1 MLKAKPTYCKR
12 REITGFLLDIAAYS
26 GYYVGCKNPGGIM
39 KKIVLIETRPP
50 DLHVFS
56 RMALPR
62 LGTVLLGTTLKQHG
76 YTVKSYV
83 ESIAELDLADV
94 LTADAVGISAI
105 TSTSKR
111 SYEIA
116 KILRLAG
123 IPVFM
128 GGPHVTYMP
137 EEALEVC
144 DYVVRGEADECIV
157 DFVKALEMG
166 EGFESIPGLS
176 YRKNGE
182 VFHNKDVPLCKD
194 LDKIPN
200 PDFSIVK
207 GMETEGVRKLCI
219 TPVMTSRGCPFDCNF
234 CSVTGMFGQK
244 YRFRSKER
252 VLEELKS
259 VMDSGSKWVFFYDD
273 NFCANPKRTK
283 ELLHAMIKAKLTPNW
298 TAQVRVDVAKD
309 NELLDLMKR
318 SGCHTVYIGLESIN
332 PETLKIYNKKQSV
345 EDIQKCITILHKKGI
360 RIHGMFVFGSDMDT
374 TSTIEQT
381 VRFAKVNDLETV
393 QFLILTPLPGTRCYR
408 DLNSEGRIITKDW
421 SLYDAHHVVFEPKL
435 MSYYELQ
442 SETFK
447 AAKEFYSVWQIVKRA
462 ARLDLF
468 NVSLKA
474 YGRNLTRTWVSNN
487 QYFFDYTKKL
497 TDAGRNIELAARKTA
512 EDLQEKFRK
521 LELSGAITIPKIP

>member
-1 MLKAKPTYCKR
+1 
-12 REITGFLLDIAAYS
+12 
-26 GYYVGCKNPGGIM
+26 M
-39 KKIVLIETRPP
+39 KKIVFIETRPP

-56 RMALPR
+56 RMPLPR
-62 LGTVLLGTTLKQHG
+62 LGTVLLGTILKNHG
-76 YTVKSYV
+76 YDVKSYV
-83 ESIAELDLADV
+83 ETIADLDLKDV

-116 KILRLAG
+116 RIVRMAG

-137 EEALEVC
+137 DEALEVC
-144 DYVVRGEADECIV
+144 DYVLRGEADECIV
-157 DFVKALEMG
+157 DFVKALESG
-166 EGFESIPGLS
+166 KGFEAIPGLS
-176 YRKNGE
+176 YRKAGK

-194 LDKIPN
+194 LDTLPY

-207 GMETEGVRKLCI
+207 GMETEGVRRLCI

-244 YRFRSKER
+244 YRFRTKEK
-252 VLEELKS
+252 VLQELKNH
-259 VMDSGSKWVFFYDD
+259 MDSGSKWVFFYDD
-273 NFCANPKRTK
+273 NFCANKKRTK
-283 ELLHAMIKAKLTPNW
+283 ELLSAMIEAGLTPNW

-309 NELLDLMKR
+309 PELLDLMKR

-345 EDIQKCITILHKKGI
+345 EDIQSCISILHKNGI

-374 TSTIEQT
+374 IATIDET
-381 VRFAKVNDLETV
+381 VRFAKTNDLETV

-408 DLNSEGRIITKDW
+408 DLDREGRIITKDW
-421 SLYDAHHVVFEPKL
+421 SLYDAHHVVFEPKK
-435 MSYYELQ
+435 MSFYDLQ
-442 SETFK
+442 SETFR
-447 AAKEFYSVWQIVKRA
+447 AVKEFYSIWQIVKRA

-474 YGRNLTRTWVSNN
+474 YGRRISTKWVENN
-487 QYFFDYTKKL
+487 QYFFEYTKTL
-497 TDAGRNIELAARKTA
+497 TNAGKRIELAAKKTA
-512 EDLQEKFRK
+512 EDLKEKIRQ
-521 LELSGAITIPKIP
+521 LELSGAISLPKIR